1 MKLKIGAKIGL
12 GYGVMLVLILVL
24 ATYSFISTKSLGDN
38 LGGVDY
44 ATQNLVMEQQI
55 EIEFYQAVSAMRGY
69 IAYGRD
75 TFFATYTEKMTS
87 ALELENQ
94 LLGMTEGQARND
106 VQRLIQATETYHRA
120 LTDQLAPA
128 VGRQFQAQAAGD
140 MALADLE
147 AAEVLRIAGEY
158 VPVTQDITDILQ
170 GLTAANKEIVS
181 QTMADANGAA
191 AGISRTSVILGVV
204 ALVLGIALTV
214 FLTRSLRNP
223 ILVMVGGAELYAQGD
238 FRNRIDVNTS
248 DEVGDLARSLNTMAD
263 ELGKLISKVIENAQ
277 TVAAHSEE
285 LAASG
290 EEVSATVEEVASTTN
305 QVAAIAAKSVDNAN
319 TAASESE
326 KVGLVAQEGNETV
339 KQTVEKINSISD
351 STAAVGDAVKSLGNL
366 STQIGNITNVITG
379 IAEQTNLLAL
389 NAAIE
394 AARAGEQGRGFA
406 VVAEEVRKLAEQSAG
421 AAKEITQLITQ
432 IQSGVD
438 VAVKSMEHGA
448 VEVNQGVKL
457 ASEAGVALDNITR
470 AIHDSI
476 TLVRDI
482 ASGSEQTSEG
492 TQQLSAANE
501 QVTSTIQQISSAS
514 QELARIA
521 GDLQVAVDK
530 FKV

>member
-1 MKLKIGAKIGL
+1 LKLKIVHKIGL
-12 GYGVMLVLILVL
+12 GYGVMLVLILLL
-24 ATYSFISTKSLGDN
+24 AGYSFISTNTLGNN
-38 LGGVDY
+38 LDRVDD
-44 ATQNLVMEQQI
+44 ASQKMIMEYQV
-55 EIEFYQAVSAMRGY
+55 EIEFHQAVAAIRAY

-75 TFFATYTEKMTS
+75 AHHETYMERMTT

-94 LLGMTEGQARND
+94 LLSMVDGETRNE
-106 VQRLIQATETYHRA
+106 VQRLIQATETYHRGVSGE
-120 LTDQLAPA
+120 LASA
-128 VGRQFQAQAAGD
+128 VKRQYQAQAAGD
-140 MALADLE
+140 MALAAEE
-147 AAEVLRIAGEY
+147 AAEVQRIAGEY
-158 VPVTQDITDILQ
+158 VPIAQEITGILRT
-170 GLTAANKEIVS
+170 LEADKKEILI
-181 QTMADANGAA
+181 TALADADSTA
-191 AGISRTSVILGVV
+191 AGISRTSLVLGII
-204 ALVLGIALTV
+204 AMVLGIALSLL
-214 FLTRSLRNP
+214 LTRSLKNP
-223 ILVMVGGAELYAQGD
+223 IVAMGGGAQLFAQGD
-238 FRNRIDVNTS
+238 FRNRINVNTS

-263 ELGKLISKVIENAQ
+263 ELSKLISRVIENAQ

-290 EEVSATVEEVASTTN
+290 EEVSATIEEVASTTN
-305 QVAAIAAKSVDNAN
+305 EVAAIAAKNVFNAN

-326 KVGLVAQEGNETV
+326 KMGLVAREGNETV
-339 KQTVEKINSISD
+339 KQTVEKIHSISE
-351 STAAVGDAVKSLGNL
+351 STAAVGDAVKNLGKL

-421 AAKEITQLITQ
+421 AAKEITQLINQ

-438 VAVKSMEHGA
+438 VAVRSMEHGA
-448 VEVNQGVKL
+448 EEVNQGVKL
-457 ASEAGVALDNITR
+457 ASQAGVALDNINQ
-470 AIHDSI
+470 AIQDSI
-476 TLVRDI
+476 SLVRDI
-482 ASGSEQTSEG
+482 ATGSEQTSED

-521 GDLQVAVDK
+521 GDLQVSVEK

>member
-24 ATYSFISTKSLGDN
+24 ATYSFISTKTLGNN
-38 LGGVDY
+38 LDRVDH
-44 ATQNLVMEQQI
+44 ATQNLVMEQQVQ
-55 EIEFYQAVSAMRGY
+55 IEFHQAVAAIRAF

-75 TFFATYTEKMTS
+75 AHYETYMERMTA

-94 LLGMTEGQARND
+94 LLGMTEGESRNE
-106 VQRLIQATETYHRA
+106 VQRLIQATETYHRGVSGE
-120 LTDQLAPA
+120 LASA
-128 VGRQFQAQAAGD
+128 VKRQYQAQAAGN
-140 MALADLE
+140 MALAAE
-147 AAEVLRIAGEY
+147 ESAEVQRIAGEY
-158 VPVTQDITDILQ
+158 VPIAQEITGILVA
-170 GLTAANKEIVS
+170 LANKNKENLIT
-181 QTMADANGAA
+181 TMADANSVA
-191 AGISRTSVILGVV
+191 AGISKTSVILGVI
-204 ALVLGIALTV
+204 ALILGIALSL

-223 ILVMVGGAELYAQGD
+223 IVVMVGGAQLFAQGD
-238 FRNRIDVNTS
+238 FRNRIEIKSS
-248 DEVGDLARSLNTMAD
+248 DEVGDLATSLNTMAD
-263 ELGKLISKVIENAQ
+263 ELSKLISRVIENAQ

-305 QVAAIAAKSVDNAN
+305 QVAAIAAKSVENAN

-326 KVGLVAQEGNETV
+326 RVGTVARESNETV

-351 STAAVGDAVKSLGNL
+351 STSVVGNAVKNLGDL

-438 VAVKSMEHGA
+438 VAVRSMEHGTE
-448 VEVNQGVKL
+448 EVKQGVKL
-457 ASEAGVALDNITR
+457 AYQAGEALNNINL
-470 AIHDSI
+470 AIQDSI
-476 TLVRDI
+476 SLVRNI
-482 ASGSEQTSEG
+482 AIGSEQTSEG

-501 QVTSTIQQISSAS
+501 QVSSTIQQISSAS

-521 GDLQVAVDK
+521 GDLQVAVER

>member
-1 MKLKIGAKIGL
+1 MRLKIGAKIGL

-24 ATYSFISTKSLGDN
+24 ATYSYLSINTLGRD
-38 LGGVDY
+38 LAGVDH
-44 ATQNLVMEQQI
+44 ATQSLVTEQQI

-75 TFFATYTEKMTS
+75 TFYETYYDKMS
-87 ALELENQ
+87 KAIELEYQ
-94 LLGMTEGQARND
+94 LLGMTEGQTRNE
-106 VQRLIQATETYHRA
+106 VQQLIQATETYHKA

-128 VGRQFQAQAAGD
+128 VKRMFQAKMAGNLALVD
-140 MALADLE
+140 ME
-147 AAEVLRIAGEY
+147 AAEVQRIAGEY
-158 VPVTQDITDILQ
+158 VTVTQEITSILQ
-170 GLTAANKEIVS
+170 TLTAKDKEVMS
-181 QTMADANGAA
+181 TTMAEANNVA
-191 AGISRTSVILGVV
+191 AGISRTSVILGVIS
-204 ALVLGIALTV
+204 LVLGIALSI
-214 FLTRSLRNP
+214 FLTRSLRTP
-223 ILVMVGGAELYAQGD
+223 IVAMVGGAELFAQGD
-238 FRNRIDVNTS
+238 FRNRIDVKTS

-263 ELGKLISKVIENAQ
+263 ELGKLVSKVIENAQ

-326 KVGLVAQEGNETV
+326 KVGMVAREGNETV
-339 KQTVEKINSISD
+339 KQTVEKINSISE
-351 STAAVGDAVKSLGNL
+351 STAAVGDAVKNLGDL

-421 AAKEITQLITQ
+421 AAKEITQLITL

-438 VAVKSMEHGA
+438 VAVRSMEHGA
-448 VEVNQGVKL
+448 EEVNQGVKL
-457 ASEAGVALDNITR
+457 ASRAGVALDNINL
-470 AIHDSI
+470 AIQDSI
-476 TLVRDI
+476 SLVRDI
-482 ASGSEQTSEG
+482 ATGSEQTSEG

-521 GDLQVAVDK
+521 GDLQVAVEK

>member
-12 GYGVMLVLILVL
+12 GYGIMLVLILVL
-24 ATYSFISTKSLGDN
+24 ATYSFFSTRAVGEN
-38 LGGVDY
+38 LSSVDY

-55 EIEFYQAVSAMRGY
+55 EIEFHQAVAALRAY

-75 TFFATYTEKMTS
+75 THYETYTERITG

-94 LLGMTEGQARND
+94 LLSRTEGEARNK
-106 VQRLIQATETYHRA
+106 VQSLIQATETYHRGVR
-120 LTDQLAPA
+120 DELAPA
-128 VGRQFQAQAAGD
+128 VKRQYQAQAAGN
-140 MALADLE
+140 MALAAE
-147 AAEVLRIAGEY
+147 EQAEVQRIAALY
-158 VPVTQDITDILQ
+158 VPVAQEITGILQ
-170 GLTAANKEIVS
+170 ALTSENKEILTT
-181 QTMADANGAA
+181 TMATANSAA
-191 AGISRTSVILGVV
+191 EGISKTSVLLGIISFI
-204 ALVLGIALTV
+204 LGIALSI
-214 FLTRSLRNP
+214 FLTRSLRTP
-223 ILVMVGGAELYAQGD
+223 IVSMVGGAELFAQGD
-238 FRNRIDVNTS
+238 FRNRINVKTS
-248 DEVGDLARSLNTMAD
+248 DEVGDLASSLNTMAD

-326 KVGLVAQEGNETV
+326 KVGIVAREGNETV
-339 KQTVEKINSISD
+339 KQTVEKINSISE
-351 STAAVGDAVKSLGNL
+351 STAAVGDAVKNLGNL
-366 STQIGNITNVITG
+366 STQIGSITNVITG

-438 VAVKSMEHGA
+438 VAVRSMEHGA
-448 VEVNQGVKL
+448 EEVNQGVKL
-457 ASEAGVALDNITR
+457 ASQAGVALDNINL
-470 AIHDSI
+470 AIQDSI
-476 TLVRDI
+476 SLVRDI
-482 ASGSEQTSEG
+482 ATGSEQTSEG

-521 GDLQVAVDK
+521 GDLQVAVEK